1 MAGVQGEASVEN
13 FGTMEILNIKN
24 PNSEDSKQPYCQPG
38 LTWFLYCIDDMMTVD
53 DMAGVKGEAGFEG
66 VTGVDDKAGVEDME
80 GEGGVEGMAVV
91 DDMAVVDG
99 VEDIAGVEGSVFC
112 SAPSFVPGSSAPF
125 I

>member
-13 FGTMEILNIKN
+13 LGTMEILNIKN

-66 VTGVDDKAGVEDME
+66 VTGVEDMAEFDGRAVVDDKAGVE
-80 GEGGVEGMAVV
+80 GMQNVQG
-91 DDMAVVDG
+91 M
-99 VEDIAGVEGSVFC
+99 VF
-112 SAPSFVPGSSAPF
+112 
-125 I
+125 